1 MKHKKIYKRLIAF
14 LMAFIM
20 FFTNPF
26 QGISSGTK
34 VKALEYAIGSEAIS
48 EVVLLLFSLF
58 ETSVMAAGNR
68 DGFSSVD
75 AGFDLLNIYNDH
87 EFEKYSALDA
97 AGQALY
103 EDKSLMFKTL
113 DENGSELILR
123 LLPIGLQVYNTV
135 TGDKTVIDIFEEG
148 THHIKSEFKD
158 KIIDLQDWKSS
169 NAVQPE
175 QSEFPF
181 QVIKGTGGMNNFGT
195 EMLIPFIS
203 LLFQNRIEEAKDSS
217 YITNDVD
224 GGFVPSIY
232 YDQVLKPN
240 ARFIA
245 NYANVK
251 NAEIWFTTKFLL
263 DNDSRC
269 NHTPKFSGT
278 RWFAIYTNN
287 NFICKF
293 AEPNVSAEYLKNN
306 NNWNVGEGYI
316 LNVNQWQRIYTYAY
330 DYSNIISFTYAN
342 FPVFDS
348 YESASAWLC
357 NDDLSGC
364 INLCQIDLSRTADN
378 SSSIYEDLNNDSYYD
393 PSSVI
398 SAGAALN
405 AALINSEFTGN
416 ISNNTDDYIAIIAA
430 ALAENGFKLA
440 AGEDAPTPDA
450 GNLPYS
456 GILGT
461 ILNAINS
468 IARSVWS
475 FFEEILG
482 FIRNILQ
489 IISDDIKNLRQIF
502 TEVIADPIIGAIQSF
517 QDPVLDL
524 LSKIAAGGDG
534 MGSEIYED
542 TETGAHHRSTIITL
556 ANGLF
561 LLLAILL
568 ALLRLFIHCMLFI
581 FNIFRIP
588 SSTAFLPDNV
598 ILGLE
603 YLKQLEIP
611 GIGISVYGL
620 FMGLIYV
627 LVFCSVIGVL
637 RAYISRM
644 RVPR

>member
-26 QGISSGTK
+26 QGISIGTK

-48 EVVLLLFSLF
+48 EVVLLLYSLF

-87 EFEKYSALDA
+87 EFEKYSALDE

-103 EDKSLMFKTL
+103 EAKSLMFKTL
-113 DENGSELILR
+113 DENGAEIILR

-158 KIIDLQDWKSS
+158 KITDLQDWKSS

-175 QSEFPF
+175 QTEFPF

-203 LLFQNRIEEAKDSS
+203 LLFQNRIEEAKDSA
-217 YITNDVD
+217 YITNEMD
-224 GGFVPSIY
+224 GGFVPSLY
-232 YDQVLKPN
+232 YDQVIKPN
-240 ARFIA
+240 VKFIA
-245 NYANVK
+245 NNGSDTPV
-251 NAEIWFTTKFLL
+251 WLTTKFLL
-263 DNDSRC
+263 DNDDRC
-269 NHTPKFSGT
+269 NYIPTFSEK
-278 RWFAIYTNN
+278 RWFGVFTDNR
-287 NFICKF
+287 NFVGKY
-293 AEPNVSAEYLKNN
+293 ATPNTTTEYLKNN
-306 NNWNVGEGYI
+306 NNWYLGEAYQLI
-316 LNVNQWQRIYTYAY
+316 NNQWSRFNTNTAS
-330 DYSNIISFTYAN
+330 YSPVKIFQYAN

-364 INLCQIDLSRTADN
+364 INLCQIDLSRTAEN
-378 SSSIYEDLNNDSYYD
+378 SSSIYENLNNDSYYD

-405 AALINSEFTGN
+405 AALIDSELTGN

-430 ALAENGFKLA
+430 ALAANGFKLA
-440 AGEDAPTPDA
+440 AGEDAPTPDTD
-450 GNLPYS
+450 NLPYS

-468 IARSVWS
+468 IASSIWS
-475 FFEEILG
+475 FFEEILN

-489 IISDDIKNLRQIF
+489 TISDDIKNLRQIF
-502 TEVIADPIIGAIQSF
+502 TDVIADPIIGAIQSF

-644 RVPR
+644 HVPRS